1 MTFRDYLCVSGRDLA
16 PLDRMHPTELQS
28 QAARQLVE
36 SVTFDVDQYDI
47 AWQEYL
53 TCGGFPRAV
62 AEQIKNGGV
71 SLSYTRDLHAWI
83 SSDVEPDG
91 SGESVANLLAGLE
104 VRSSSPINVRDTALR
119 LGYDRSTFER
129 RLARL
134 EGGFAGIRCPQR
146 HGDTGDAVA
155 GSQSKFYLTDPLL
168 AWLPGLLRAGV
179 RPPDMTRLTEMT
191 LGITLARTLEESEEG
206 RWSDGNSI
214 GFTRTGSGNEVDFS
228 PVPIRTSTGTGMT
241 VPIESKW
248 VDDGWR
254 GEARVL
260 TGKYGRGILATKSI
274 LALDDSV
281 WAIPAPLLAL
291 LLK

>member
-1 MTFRDYLCVSGRDLA
+1 MST
-16 PLDRMHPTELQS
+16 
-28 QAARQLVE
+28 
-36 SVTFDVDQYDI
+36 
-47 AWQEYL
+47 
-53 TCGGFPRAV
+53 
-62 AEQIKNGGV
+62 
-71 SLSYTRDLHAWI
+71 
-83 SSDVEPDG
+83 PD
-91 SGESVANLLAGLE
+91 
-104 VRSSSPINVRDTALR
+104 SSS
-119 LGYDRSTFER
+119 TFPATNSP
-129 RLARL
+129 LA
-134 EGGFAGIRCPQR
+134 
-146 HGDTGDAVA
+146 
-155 GSQSKFYLTDPLL
+155 
-168 AWLPGLLRAGV
+168 
-179 RPPDMTRLTEMT
+179 